1 MTHDDTGGSVPALRT
16 TGLGKR
22 YGRQVWGLR
31 DCSLTIPPAPSWAW
45 SARTARARRR
55 CLK

>member
-31 DCSLTIPPAPSWAW
+31 DCSLTDP
-45 SARTARARRR
+45 ARRR
-55 CLK
+55 RGPGRPERRGQDDAA